1 MEDNKPAEINPEKNT
16 DTIFSGDEFTVQ
28 QYDKHIRQARNA
40 IFAVAIILALSVILM
55 VAASPG
61 NYEYLWFDILLWSAF
76 IAVFIGLGL
85 WTKKKPYYAIV
96 SALVLYGFFIA
107 FNAYLDSSTI
117 MKGILVKIIIIVFLI
132 KGLRDAKE
140 AQRLKD
146 EFTAA

>member
-1 MEDNKPAEINPEKNT
+1 MEDNKPEENNPEKNT
-16 DTIFSGDEFTVQ
+16 ETIFSGDEFTIQ

-40 IFAVAIILALSVILM
+40 IFAVAIILALSVIVM
-55 VAASPG
+55 VATSPG
-61 NYEYLWFDILLWSAF
+61 NYEYLWIDILLWSAF
-76 IAVFIGLGL
+76 IVVFVVLGL

-107 FNAYLDSSTI
+107 FNAYLEPSTI
-117 MKGILVKIIIIVFLI
+117 MKGILVKIIIIVFLV

-146 EFTAA
+146 EFTAV